1 MSFDISKIDTQD
13 VVNAN
18 KMLRSAHFR
27 YLLTTFVLIRN
38 IFAVRNSEYN
48 IPLLMQVA
56 HQEGRFYAITNSVTY
71 WYKYSAIKQ
80 IEYMFK

>member
-13 VVNAN
+13 VVNAI
-18 KMLRSAHFR
+18 KMLRISTNVVNK
-27 YLLTTFVLIRN
+27 YMKCTDT
-38 IFAVRNSEYN
+38 
-48 IPLLMQVA
+48 
-56 HQEGRFYAITNSVTY
+56 FYAITNSVTY